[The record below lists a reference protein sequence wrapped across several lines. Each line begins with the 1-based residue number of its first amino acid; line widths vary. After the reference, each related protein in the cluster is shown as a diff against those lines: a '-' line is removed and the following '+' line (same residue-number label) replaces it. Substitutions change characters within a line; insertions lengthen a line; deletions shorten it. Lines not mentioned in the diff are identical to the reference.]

1 MSALSTEIVAIGNEV
16 LAGITVNTNASEIS
30 HALYQ
35 IGIVPIRHTALPDQ
49 YEALKLG
56 LTEALNRSDI
66 VICTGGLGPTV
77 DDITRKAA
85 AELFHS
91 DFKIDP
97 RVMDDLKHRFGNKL
111 TSIEDQA
118 TVPIKAKV
126 VPNPVGT
133 APGFIFQEGKKILI
147 LMPGVPQEMR
157 KMLSEQIVPFLKGI
171 IPQES
176 RAYRQSVCLF
186 EMTESAVDP
195 MLRELHARYP
205 HIIFGIYPNLG
216 LVTITLSTYAASQ
229 AEGMQ
234 KLEGAIKE
242 LRKRFEKNIFES
254 NNGRI
259 DEAVHMLLL
268 KSGKTLGLAESC
280 TGGALAAR
288 LIRNPG
294 ASEYM
299 LGSIVAYSN
308 KLKSHILGVPED
320 VLRKEGAVS
329 ADTVEWMLKGVM
341 ELTGCDYAAAVTG
354 IAGPGGGT
362 PDKPVGTVWCGIAKK
377 EESLYTWNIQGY
389 GGTREMVIERSINA
403 ILAKLYKLLREE
415 ND

>member
-1 MSALSTEIVAIGNEV
+1 MTALNTEIIAIGNEV
-16 LAGITVNTNASEIS
+16 LAGITVNTNATEIS
-30 HALYQ
+30 QALYQ
-35 IGIVPIRHTALPDQ
+35 IGVIPIQHTALPDH
-49 YEALKLG
+49 YEALKSG
-56 LTEALNRSDI
+56 LKEALERSDI

-77 DDITRKAA
+77 DDITRKVS

-91 DFKIDP
+91 DFKVDP
-97 RVMDDLKHRFGNKL
+97 RVLDDLKHRFGNKL
-111 TSIEDQA
+111 VSMEDQA
-118 TVPIKAKV
+118 TVPVKARV

-171 IPQES
+171 IPHET
-176 RAYRQSVCLF
+176 RAYRQTVSLF

-195 MLRELHARYP
+195 MLRELHSRYP
-205 HIIFGIYPNLG
+205 NIIFGIYPNLG
-216 LVTITLSTYAASQ
+216 LLTITLSTYAATSE
-229 AEGMQ
+229 EGLK
-234 KLEGAIKE
+234 KLEPAVKE

-254 NNGRI
+254 NNGKI

-268 KSGKTLGLAESC
+268 KSGKSLSLAESC

-308 KLKSHILGVPED
+308 KMKSHILGVPED

-329 ADTVEWMLKGVM
+329 SDTVEWMLKGVL
-341 ELTGCDYAAAVTG
+341 ELTGSDYAVAVTG

-377 EESLYTWNIQGY
+377 DESLYTWNIQGY

-403 ILAKLYKLLREE
+403 ILAKLYKLLSEE